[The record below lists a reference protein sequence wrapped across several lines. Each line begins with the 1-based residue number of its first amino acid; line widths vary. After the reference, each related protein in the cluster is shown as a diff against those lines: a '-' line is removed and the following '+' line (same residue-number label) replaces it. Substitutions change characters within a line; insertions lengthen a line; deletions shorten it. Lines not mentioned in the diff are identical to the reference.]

1 MPKLKLNHSLKTLK
15 TEQQVVTLII
25 SEIHEQFNGI
35 NLETLKNNTQ
45 LLKDVM
51 NAVENIITN
60 KKISKKNIVLKVFSE
75 LFPTDLNLDQV
86 DDDIEFIWS
95 NKLLKKH
102 TLLLTGL
109 KLLSSV
115 FFAK

>member
-25 SEIHEQFNGI
+25 AEIHEQFSGI

-75 LFPTDLNLDQV
+75 LFPDLNLDQV
-86 DDDIEFIWS
+86 DDDIEFIWA

-102 TLLLTGL
+102 TLLLAGL
-109 KLLSSV
+109 KLLSAV

>member
-25 SEIHEQFNGI
+25 AEIHEQFNGI

-60 KKISKKNIVLKVFSE
+60 KKISKKNIVLNSQSGLGLRIKTVFWDRPNFDHS
-75 LFPTDLNLDQV
+75 
-86 DDDIEFIWS
+86 
-95 NKLLKKH
+95 
-102 TLLLTGL
+102 
-109 KLLSSV
+109 
-115 FFAK
+115 FFLIFYMRD